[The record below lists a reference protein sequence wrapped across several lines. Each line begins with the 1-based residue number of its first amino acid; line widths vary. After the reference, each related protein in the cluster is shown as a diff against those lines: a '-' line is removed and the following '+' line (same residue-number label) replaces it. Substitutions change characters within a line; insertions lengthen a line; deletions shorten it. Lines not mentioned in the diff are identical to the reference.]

1 VLVNGGIEW
10 IVDAF
15 GCRAAA
21 LTDRRTITAL
31 LDQVVERA
39 ELHVVST
46 AEHVF
51 AGPGG
56 VTAMY
61 LLAESHLTIHTFP
74 ESGIATLNLY
84 CCRPRPVQDWQSLLT
99 NALGAERVTVREV
112 LRGRAG
118 AAREEADIHDASHD
132 AGRAA
137 REAASGVASE
147 TAGAGV
153 EGASLDRPDVIDLAS
168 RRR

>member
-1 VLVNGGIEW
+1 MLVNGGIEW

-99 NALGAERVTVREV
+99 NALGAERITVREV

-118 AAREEADIHDASHD
+118 ATRDEADIHGTGNGGSV
-132 AGRAA
+132 AGAGD
-137 REAASGVASE
+137 EAASGGAKE
-147 TAGAGV
+147 AAGGGV
-153 EGASLDRPDVIDLAS
+153 EDKAANVIELMAS